1 MISKSFI
8 TLSLIGIVFLGGII
22 IYILMFIAN
31 INFYTICDLYKN
43 KFGSLPL
50 STELFYTSSPFF
62 LAGYNMKMSFIL
74 YPILYNKKSKYSE
87 NINDVE
93 FIRSLPKKLTR
104 IYVINYYFSIIISCF
119 FCMLA
124 AMLYVIK

>member
-1 MISKSFI
+1 MINKSSI

-31 INFYTICDLYKN
+31 RNFYTICDLYKN
-43 KFGSLPL
+43 KFGKLPL
-50 STELFYTSSPFF
+50 STDLFYTSSPF

-74 YPILYNKKSKYSE
+74 WPMLYNKKSKYSE

-104 IYVINYYFSIIISCF
+104 IYVIHFYFSMIIAF
-119 FCMLA
+119 FACSLA
-124 AMLYVIK
+124 VMLYAIK

>member
-1 MISKSFI
+1 
-8 TLSLIGIVFLGGII
+8 
-22 IYILMFIAN
+22 
-31 INFYTICDLYKN
+31 
-43 KFGSLPL
+43 
-50 STELFYTSSPFF
+50 
-62 LAGYNMKMSFIL
+62 MKMSFIL

-119 FCMLA
+119 FVCLRQCYM
-124 AMLYVIK
+124 

>member
-1 MISKSFI
+1 MISKSLI

-22 IYILMFIAN
+22 IYFLMFIAN
-31 INFYTICDLYKN
+31 RNFYTICDLYKN
-43 KFGSLPL
+43 KFGNLPL

-62 LAGYNMKMSFIL
+62 LAG
-74 YPILYNKKSKYSE
+74 YNKKSKYSE